1 MIASHALILFASYAL
16 FFMAVLT
23 GLAFLV
29 QEAWLKRKD
38 PRVLRRRAVPLEV
51 LDRVNLYAVVAG
63 FALFSFGMAQ
73 GHLLARSEWGAYFSA
88 DPKELSSLLTWA
100 AYAAVLVLRLRV
112 GLRGRRVV
120 LLSVMS
126 FAFVLFTFAGVNYWI
141 GSRHVFF

>member
-16 FFMAVLT
+16 FFIAVLT
-23 GLAFLV
+23 GVAFLV
-29 QEAWLKRKD
+29 QEAQLKRKD
-38 PRVLRRRAVPLEV
+38 PAVLRGRTIPLEL
-51 LDRVNLYAVVAG
+51 LDRVNLYAVIAG
-63 FALFSFGMAQ
+63 FALFSFGMLE
-73 GHLLARSEWGAYFSA
+73 GHLLARFEWGAYFSA
-88 DPKELSSLLTWA
+88 DPKELSSFLTWA

-126 FAFVLFTFAGVNYWI
+126 FAFVLFTFAGVNHWV